1 MTLGNATVDIWVV
14 LVVILSVGMVALL
27 ASTLLHGFRRFDQRI
42 VDQNQFLGKL
52 EGKLDQVNG
61 ELTNLKIDQ
70 ATVRAVQTKM
80 GEFHPQAQVSPA
92 SPPVYIIQQPIPWTP
107 GSQTV
112 QNPYPGNP
120 PYPNPQGPTSS
131 VSYPQPGP
139 AAYQGKPPGAS
150 GNIPRPIIS
159 ERKVTVPPPPP
170 RQAPQPRLEPQR
182 DINSE
187 TRPEPRFDTRPETRT
202 ESRFDPRLAQ
212 QPMPE
217 SQGKAPTVAQD
228 LPRERTAPIPQQ
240 VQVVEPKPVFAGE
253 PPRKPIRT
261 VGFTEF
267 QLPDEDEL
275 FYESHQQSQP
285 IEKAEVQP
293 TQSQEATPT
302 QKAQPIFSSKF
313 YSLHDSM
320 THSGKQYSEE
330 ELDQKILD

>member
-120 PYPNPQGPTSS
+120 PYPNPQGPTSPM
-131 VSYPQPGP
+131 SYSQPGP

-170 RQAPQPRLEPQR
+170 RQAPEPRVEPR
-182 DINSE
+182 VDINSQ
-187 TRPEPRFDTRPETRT
+187 TRPEPRPEVRL
-202 ESRFDPRLAQ
+202 DPRLAQ
-212 QPMPE
+212 QQMPE
-217 SQGKAPTVAQD
+217 SQGKVPTASQD
-228 LPRERTAPIPQQ
+228 PPRERTAPIPQQ

-275 FYESHQQSQP
+275 FYESHQQNQS
-285 IEKAEVQP
+285 IEKAGAQP
-293 TQSQEATPT
+293 TRSVEATPT
-302 QKAQPIFSSKF
+302 QKSQPIFSSKF